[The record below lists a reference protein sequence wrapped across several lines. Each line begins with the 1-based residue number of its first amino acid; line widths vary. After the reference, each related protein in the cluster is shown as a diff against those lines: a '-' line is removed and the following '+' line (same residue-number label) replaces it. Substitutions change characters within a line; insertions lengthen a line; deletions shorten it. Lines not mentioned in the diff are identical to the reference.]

1 MAFAHKPTEGSSEPA
16 AEVPAQELEFHRFAN
31 LLPAM
36 SPQEF
41 EDLKKSIETVGLQE
55 PITLYQ
61 GKILDGRNRYKACRD
76 LGIAP
81 QPVDAEVKDDQEAID
96 YVITRN
102 LQRRNLTAGQKA
114 VVALMAL
121 PVISQVVQNERVTK
135 IREAIAAKRINGKRA
150 NLPASGEREGKRG
163 RTKEVRSTS
172 IVGDLFGV
180 SATYVRYAEA
190 LKAKDGKLL
199 DEVIQRGTP
208 LYALYKKECPEEAKG
223 KGRPGRKPDPI
234 RSTLGRLV
242 KMVEEQCDAMPDV
255 LAKLIEAMAALEKVR
270 VAERQAKEEAANAAK
285 VAKAAKKAASDS
297 KAKKTAP
304 AAK

>member
-81 QPVDAEVKDDQEAID
+81 QPVDAGVRNDQEAID

-114 VVALMAL
+114 VVAVNAL
-121 PVISQVVQNERVTK
+121 PAISQVVQDERVKK
-135 IREAIAAKRINGKRA
+135 IRDAIAAKRIDGKRA
-150 NLPASGEREGKRG
+150 NLPSSGEPEKKHGPRRQ
-163 RTKEVRSTS
+163 VRATAV
-172 IVGDLFGV
+172 VGDLFGV

-190 LKAKDGKLL
+190 LKAKDEKLL
-199 DEVIQRGTP
+199 DEVIQRGAP
-208 LYALYKKECPEEAKG
+208 LYALYKRECPEETKG
-223 KGRPGRKPDPI
+223 RGRPGRKPDLIHTPLSRLI
-234 RSTLGRLV
+234 RL
-242 KMVEEQCDAMPDV
+242 VEEQREEMPDV
-255 LAKLIEAMAALEKVR
+255 FAKLTEAMAALDTVR
-270 VAERQAKEEAANAAK
+270 AAQRQAQEAAAEGAGKPAASRNGR
-285 VAKAAKKAASDS
+285 KAAKKA
-297 KAKKTAP
+297 T